1 MEERNQYMEAIIGA
15 IYKDKGIEYAKEW
28 VLSFFMKKI

>member
-1 MEERNQYMEAIIGA
+1 MEAIIGA

-28 VLSFFMKKI
+28 ALSFFHEKNLIE